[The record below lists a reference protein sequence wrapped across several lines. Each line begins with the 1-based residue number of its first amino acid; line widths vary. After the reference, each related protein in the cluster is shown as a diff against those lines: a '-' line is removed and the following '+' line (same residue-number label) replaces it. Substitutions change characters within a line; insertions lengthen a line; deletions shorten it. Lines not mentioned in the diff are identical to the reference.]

1 MKGKTLLGAIGSTFY
16 ILTFWLASQNC
27 VCVVFKHCFI
37 LKEKKNVGNLSVLT
51 MALDVKHNTH
61 GHCAGFLLLARETIK
76 GLIGLGE
83 AEGQACV

>member
-1 MKGKTLLGAIGSTFY
+1 
-16 ILTFWLASQNC
+16 
-27 VCVVFKHCFI
+27 
-37 LKEKKNVGNLSVLT
+37 